1 MYSDYQTWLHLA
13 PTISNELLP
22 LPTLESFLDLS
33 ILGEP
38 DMIPMPW
45 LWFDYGS
52 KWQDQHRDQHPAG
65 PSRTR
70 DERQNGRQNAVA
82 PYPQPLAHESLG
94 TIPRDHPIRV
104 GGVRRPPQANTSNL
118 SRYEFGITGSG
129 LNNPAPAPALLYG
142 SAVVPST
149 PTTAIASTSAVV
161 LPTSM
166 PAPSTLTTPTE
177 TKKKQKQ
184 KLYSHWHDGPDD
196 WDNIDDSDGE
206 DEKLVMKMVMMKIN
220 EC

>member
-70 DERQNGRQNAVA
+70 DERRNGRRNAVA

-104 GGVRRPPQANTSNL
+104 GGVRRPPQVSTSNL
-118 SRYEFGITGSG
+118 SKYELGITGSC
-129 LNNPAPAPALLYG
+129 LNNPAPAPSYG

-149 PTTAIASTSAVV
+149 PTPAIASTSAVV
-161 LPTSM
+161 LPTST

-177 TKKKQKQ
+177 TRKKGKQ
-184 KLYSHWHDGPDD
+184 KLYTHWHDGPDD

-206 DEKLVMKMVMMKIN
+206 DEKLVMKMVTMKIN